1 MKTAKFFF
9 MAALTLAFAA
19 CSNDDNEFQ
28 APAQAGGIPFS
39 ATISIDNADS
49 RSLAEGGSG
58 LVATWEVGEK
68 VAVIQTKS
76 GTCDE
81 MEVKSVS
88 GGLATITGSISGTP
102 SNGDPVRVIYP
113 ATAAD
118 ATTGD
123 VKTDLLYT
131 QTGGTLSDVASKYD
145 VRKNATKLK
154 VEAGVASLDGNVKLT
169 QLYSIFKF
177 TLSTLYDVSISAST
191 FTVSDG
197 THVYAVT
204 TSDPLSDI
212 FIVLPELAPGTY
224 WFTAEKKRVDRRSIN
239 YVNKATISSATS
251 VGQYYPIEIKM
262 ATTGD
267 EIKLDG
273 KFYKSETSDA
283 VAVIAYVGGM
293 TDAPGYTH
301 GLAIA
306 LDELGKM
313 AWTDAVTACEA
324 KTDPIDA
331 HWMLPTLNQW
341 KNMFMVND
349 SEDSSPGALRSLVR
363 TSGGTI
369 MSEANYW
376 TSTDDGDSY
385 YAWYVNLTYS
395 GRVYYHSTGDKSA
408 ELITRACLAF

>member
-1 MKTAKFFF
+1 

-49 RSLAEGGSG
+49 RALAEGGSG

-76 GTCDE
+76 GTLDE

-88 GGLATITGSISGTP
+88 GGLATITGTVSGTP

-145 VRKNATKLK
+145 VRKNDTNLK
-154 VEAGVASLDGNVKLT
+154 VEAGVASLDANVKLT

-177 TLSTLYDVSISAST
+177 TLSALSDDASIPAST

-204 TSDPLSDI
+204 TSSPLSDI

-251 VGQYYPIEIKM
+251 VGQYYPSEIKM
-262 ATTGD
+262 ATIGD

-273 KFYKSETSDA
+273 KFYKSGTSDA
-283 VAVIAYVGGM
+283 VAVIAYVGGE

-313 AWTDAVTACEA
+313 AWTAAVTACEA

-331 HWMLPTLNQW
+331 HWMLPTENQW
-341 KNMFMVND
+341 KNMFMGSD
-349 SEDSSPGALRSLVR
+349 SEDSSPGALRSIIN
-363 TSGGTI
+363 GTDL
-369 MSEANYW
+369 SYAYYW
-376 TSTDDGDSY
+376 TSTAKVDSN
-385 YAWYVNLTYS
+385 YATYVDLSYS
-395 GRVYYHSTGDKSA
+395 GRVSYASYGYKTSEMIA
-408 ELITRACLAF
+408 RACLAF

>member
-1 MKTAKFFF
+1 MKTTKLFF

-49 RSLAEGGSG
+49 RALAEGGSG

-88 GGLATITGSISGTP
+88 GGMATITGTVSGTP

-145 VRKNATKLK
+145 VRKNDTKLK

-177 TLSTLYDVSISAST
+177 TLSTLYDVSIPAST

-212 FIVLPELAPGTY
+212 YIAPTGSPQ
-224 WFTAEKKRVDRRSIN
+224 KRNAPTGAASTMSTRLRYPPPQASASTTRS
-239 YVNKATISSATS
+239 K
-251 VGQYYPIEIKM
+251 
-262 ATTGD
+262 
-267 EIKLDG
+267 
-273 KFYKSETSDA
+273 
-283 VAVIAYVGGM
+283 
-293 TDAPGYTH
+293 
-301 GLAIA
+301 
-306 LDELGKM
+306 
-313 AWTDAVTACEA
+313 
-324 KTDPIDA
+324 
-331 HWMLPTLNQW
+331 
-341 KNMFMVND
+341 
-349 SEDSSPGALRSLVR
+349 
-363 TSGGTI
+363 
-369 MSEANYW
+369 
-376 TSTDDGDSY
+376 
-385 YAWYVNLTYS
+385 
-395 GRVYYHSTGDKSA
+395 
-408 ELITRACLAF
+408 